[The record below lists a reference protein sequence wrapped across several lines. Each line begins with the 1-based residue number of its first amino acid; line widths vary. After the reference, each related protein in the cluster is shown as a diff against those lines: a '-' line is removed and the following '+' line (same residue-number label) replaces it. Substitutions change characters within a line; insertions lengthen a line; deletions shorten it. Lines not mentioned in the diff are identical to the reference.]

1 MKIRLC
7 VIALML
13 VISNMAIA
21 QTAAIRKM
29 VTDDKGHINKAD
41 TSVIVDNDTVY
52 RKIITVSYQEVNL
65 EKITFDFESKMRLF
79 EQQKIQQKESMDR
92 LQMEINQLRNFY
104 NKAKKDFKVA
114 TNVKIEDAGVM
125 TKQTQNETTKKQK
138 ERELFI
144 EIPDKRNIIRK

>member
-1 MKIRLC
+1 MKIKLC

-52 RKIITVSYQEVNL
+52 RKIINVSYQEVNL

-79 EQQKIQQKESMDR
+79 EQQKKEQKESMDR

-114 TNVKIEDAGVM
+114 TNIKIEDAGVM